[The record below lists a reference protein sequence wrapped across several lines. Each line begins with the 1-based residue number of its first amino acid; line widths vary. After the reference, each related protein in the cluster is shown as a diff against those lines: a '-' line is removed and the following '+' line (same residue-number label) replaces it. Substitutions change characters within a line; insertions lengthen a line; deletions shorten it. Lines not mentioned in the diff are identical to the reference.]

1 MGYQPGNS
9 KGNISTRQQSAV
21 SSQLSEVRSQQT
33 TASRQKPAVSSQ
45 QSAVSSSDEQRQQ
58 TRVLGQYSHHQNCE
72 HHRGQRGG
80 GAPAAAAAAGS
91 EESAV
96 ERGADPGQGHQPQ
109 IQGGTLQVPES
120 QQESLLLPAQVQ
132 SDLLAPPLLA
142 PAAEGRVQGGEQ
154 QQQQQPGEQQQQHQL
169 LARWWTWTQQ
179 RLETGQSPPVPQHPA
194 HLGLMSRSDSMQ
206 SRVTSAL
213 SVIYLCV
220 LKLM

>member
-1 MGYQPGNS
+1 MGSSSLVTAKVTSPPD
-9 KGNISTRQQSAV
+9 
-21 SSQLSEVRSQQT
+21 SSQE
-33 TASRQKPAVSSQ
+33 P
-45 QSAVSSSDEQRQQ
+45 AVSSSDEQRQQ
-58 TRVLGQYSHHQNCE
+58 TRVLGQYSHHQDSE

-80 GAPAAAAAAGS
+80 GAQAAAAAGP
-91 EESAV
+91 EESAM

-109 IQGGTLQVPES
+109 VQGGTLQVPES
-120 QQESLLLPAQVQ
+120 HQESLLPALLLLLPAQVQ

-154 QQQQQPGEQQQQHQL
+154 QQQPGQQQPGEHQHQL
-169 LARWWTWTQQ
+169 LARWWTQQ

-213 SVIYLCV
+213 NVIYLRVCSEINV
-220 LKLM
+220 E